1 MAFFLLLCKVGL
13 MQVLKS
19 LLIVFILM
27 VCSTTI
33 AQDLDTYQ
41 WKNRVVLLKEASLD
55 SDWLKA
61 QVKRLQ
67 SDIGELNERQLLVFI
82 ISNDVVYD
90 IEHNETNLSAQIIIN
105 EYELANFQGL
115 ALIGKDGG
123 VKLKEAFI
131 VNPKT
136 IFELIDS
143 MPIRQEE
150 TKNQ

>member
-1 MAFFLLLCKVGL
+1 MR
-13 MQVLKS
+13 VLKS
-19 LLIVFILM
+19 LLVFLLLM
-27 VCSTTI
+27 ICSETI
-33 AQDLDTYQ
+33 AQDLGTYQ
-41 WKNRVVLLKEASLD
+41 WKNGIILLKEPNLN

-82 ISNDVVYD
+82 ICDGVIYD
-90 IEHNETNLSAQIIIN
+90 IEENTTDLNAEIITK
-105 EYELANFQGL
+105 EYELANFEGL
-115 ALIGKDGG
+115 ALIGKDGD

-143 MPIRQEE
+143 MPLRQVE